1 MCACLHFPGLVE
13 DAEDTAWFLRK
24 AKKGIVRLEDMGKC
38 QNEDSCQLGAHQVN
52 TLPLTF
58 TLTGWH

>member
-1 MCACLHFPGLVE
+1 ME

-58 TLTGWH
+58 TLTG